1 MKKMFRTVG
10 MILGIVVVVLGL
22 YLAFGFGESYHGSS
36 TYSYSFGA
44 DYYTEQYQAT
54 ENAADNI
61 LALGEYIDSL
71 VSFGLKVTGLII
83 AAFGGII
90 TCYFGCKKTD
100 AQITYDSNMKTNNM
114 GPQKAAALETKT
126 TEETKTAEE
135 IKAPEETTTVE
146 EIKAP
151 EETTTA
157 EEVKTPEETKT
168 QTAES
173 GETSGDDNA
182 ELPEI

>member
-1 MKKMFRTVG
+1 MRKTFRTVG
-10 MILGIVVVVLGL
+10 MVLGIVVVVLGL
-22 YLAFGFGESYHGSS
+22 YLAFGFGESYRGSS

-71 VSFGLKVTGLII
+71 ASFGLKVTGLII
-83 AAFGGII
+83 AAFGGIV

-100 AQITYDSNMKTNNM
+100 AQISYAPNMITNNM
-114 GPQKAAALETKT
+114 GSQ
-126 TEETKTAEE
+126 KTA
-135 IKAPEETTTVE
+135 APKTQ
-146 EIKAP
+146 
-151 EETTTA
+151 TA
-157 EEVKTPEETKT
+157 EAVKTPEEKTITEETKT

>member
-1 MKKMFRTVG
+1 MKKTFRTVG
-10 MILGIVVVVLGL
+10 MVLGIVVVVLGL
-22 YLAFGFGESYHGSS
+22 YLAFSFGESYHGSS

-71 VSFGLKVTGLII
+71 ASFGLKVTGLII

-90 TCYFGCKKTD
+90 TCYFGCKKSD
-100 AQITYDSNMKTNNM
+100 AQITYAPNMITNNM
-114 GPQKAAALETKT
+114 GPQKTAAP
-126 TEETKTAEE
+126 ETKTAESV
-135 IKAPEETTTVE
+135 KTSEE
-146 EIKAP
+146 KK
-151 EETTTA
+151 TA
-157 EEVKTPEETKT
+157 EEVKT

-173 GETSGDDNA
+173 GETSGIDSA

>member
-1 MKKMFRTVG
+1 MKKMFRAVG

-61 LALGEYIDSL
+61 LAIGEYIDSL
-71 VSFGLKVTGLII
+71 VSFVLKAAGLII

-90 TCYFGCKKTD
+90 TSYFGCKKTD
-100 AQITYDSNMKTNNM
+100 AQITDDSKMKTNNM
-114 GPQKAAALETKT
+114 GPQKTAALETKT
-126 TEETKTAEE
+126 TEEIKTVEETRTAVETKTAEE
-135 IKAPEETTTVE
+135 VKAL
-146 EIKAP
+146 
-151 EETTTA
+151 
-157 EEVKTPEETKT
+157 EETKT
-168 QTAES
+168 QTTES
-173 GETSGDDNA
+173 GEVPGDDHA